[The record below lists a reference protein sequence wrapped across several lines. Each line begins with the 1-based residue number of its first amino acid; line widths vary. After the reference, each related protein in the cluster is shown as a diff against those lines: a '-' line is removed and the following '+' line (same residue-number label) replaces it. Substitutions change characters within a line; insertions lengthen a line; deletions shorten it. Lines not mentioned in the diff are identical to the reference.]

1 MFPVVE
7 RQGEMESPFVA
18 VVERVADAVVNIS
31 ARTPSSDTPWWFRG
45 GHYARSSG
53 SGFFFRDDGYIL
65 TNNHVID
72 DAVAITVRTSTGY
85 EYEARLIGG
94 DPQTDLAVLK
104 VEPEEKIT
112 AIPFGDSDELKVGDW
127 AIAIGNPF
135 PQQELDRTVT
145 VGVISAKGRSQLSF
159 GEETPYYQN
168 YIQTDAAINPGN
180 SGGPLLN
187 LRGECIGVNAAITSP
202 TGVSAGIGF
211 AIPINLARAIVPDL
225 IATGK
230 ASRGWLGV
238 YLSDVREA
246 DAKRL
251 KLPAV
256 RGVMIDSVFSGSPAE
271 RAGIRKGD
279 IVVSF
284 DRRAVENRN
293 QFSVLVS
300 TVRQG
305 DTVPIEVVRDGEHV
319 TVNTLIGD
327 RDSYLASA
335 DNQPSAPGEQT
346 ELLWGMEVSTFTKEI
361 AEEIGATFVEGIY
374 VWRVY
379 PGTPADRASIS
390 EGSIIMKI
398 GASSVASVSE
408 LMTAVN
414 DSGSK
419 ASVPLIIQEPD
430 GAIAR
435 KIIRR

>member
-1 MFPVVE
+1 MV
-7 RQGEMESPFVA
+7 
-18 VVERVADAVVNIS
+18 
-31 ARTPSSDTPWWFRG
+31 
-45 GHYARSSG
+45 
-53 SGFFFRDDGYIL
+53 
-65 TNNHVID
+65 
-72 DAVAITVRTSTGY
+72 
-85 EYEARLIGG
+85 
-94 DPQTDLAVLK
+94 
-104 VEPEEKIT
+104 T
-112 AIPFGDSDELKVGDW
+112 A
-127 AIAIGNPF
+127 
-135 PQQELDRTVT
+135 
-145 VGVISAKGRSQLSF
+145 GVISAKWRSQLSF
-159 GEETPYYQN
+159 GAETPYSQN

-187 LRGECIGVNAAITSP
+187 LRGECVGVNAAITSP

-256 RGVMIDSVFSGSPAE
+256 RGVMIDSVFANSPAE
-271 RAGIRKGD
+271 RAGIKKGD
-279 IVVSF
+279 VVVSF
-284 DRRAVENRN
+284 DSHAVENRN

-305 DTVPIEVVRDGEHV
+305 DAVPIDVVREGERV
-319 TVNTLIGD
+319 TLRTLIGD
-327 RDSYLASA
+327 RDSYLASS
-335 DNQPSAPGEQT
+335 DDKSSENEQTT

-361 AEEIGATFVEGIY
+361 ADEIGATFVDGIY

-390 EGSIIMKI
+390 EGSIIMQV
-398 GASSVASVSE
+398 GTTSVASVSD
-408 LMTAVN
+408 LIAAVQDN
-414 DSGSK
+414 GGK
-419 ASVPLIIQEPD
+419 ASVPLIVQEPD